1 MLGKADIIIGDYGSR
16 IVFSILCIN
25 KVYLRSVASG
35 QAWAG
40 QDLGS
45 DKYPL

>member
-1 MLGKADIIIGDYGSR
+1 MLGKEDIIIGDYGR
-16 IVFSILCIN
+16 TVFSILCIN

-40 QDLGS
+40 QLLGS

>member
-1 MLGKADIIIGDYGSR
+1 MKSR
-16 IVFSILCIN
+16 YYQWLLWQQDSIFSLCIN

-35 QAWAG
+35 QAG
-40 QDLGS
+40 VGRPGPGS